1 MAASASALEQGLRY
15 LREGSIAE
23 SVEFLL
29 KAIVEDPSDVEL
41 YLYLGLAYAKQEEL
55 DKAIHILEQAV
66 DVAPASAKAHYNLGV
81 AYHRGSN
88 LTQAKDE
95 YLRALGLDP
104 TYAAAK
110 RALDSLASKQSE
122 QPAAE
127 SGPPE
132 A

>member
-1 MAASASALEQGLRY
+1 MAAGASAREQGLRF
-15 LREGSIAE
+15 LREGSPTD
-23 SVEFLL
+23 SVDFLL
-29 KAIVEDPSDVEL
+29 KAVVEDPSDVDL
-41 YLYLGLAYAKQEEL
+41 YLYLGLAYARQEEF

-66 DVAPASAKAHYNLGV
+66 DVAPTSAKVHYNLGV
-81 AYHRGSN
+81 AYHRASN

-110 RALDSLASKQSE
+110 KALDSLASKQSE

-127 SGPPE
+127 SGSPE